1 MKCKRGRSGAGLHD
15 DVEVGVAEGDLAHL
29 PLLRQ
34 RRVETSSNSTTSDF
48 FTAKTVSDSMYSLP
62 ATKMCVV
69 SGRCPAAATMKW
81 MCAGRNACRPVALSS
96 SPTGPSVG
104 IG

>member
-1 MKCKRGRSGAGLHD
+1 MMMSKSAWRKGTLPTFHFSARAGS
-15 DVEVGVAEGDLAHL
+15 V
-29 PLLRQ
+29 
-34 RRVETSSNSTTSDF
+34 TSSKSTTRDF
-48 FTAKTVSDSMYSLP
+48 LTAKTVSDSMYSLP

-69 SGRCPAAATMKW
+69 SGRWPGAATMKW